1 MKNCAVTSA
10 GETKN
15 EISAEG
21 RQQRVADCLVSGTII
36 GIDQRKT
43 IKSLLIYFHTFY
55 SNPRQ
60 SHIDRIK

>member
-15 EISAEG
+15 ELSAEG
-21 RQQRVADCLVSGTII
+21 RQQKVADCLISGTII

-43 IKSLLIYFHTFY
+43 ITSLLIFSFLLFKSTSVSH
-55 SNPRQ
+55 RQ
-60 SHIDRIK
+60 N